1 VCNLQTALFDY
12 DLPPELIAQEP
23 ARPRSA
29 SRLLVLDRETGACAH
44 RRFVDVLDYVRE
56 GDVFVFNDSR
66 VIRAKLLGRR
76 VDTGGKIDFLL
87 LRELSPGL
95 WEALARPAKRAAP
108 GRVFLFGDG
117 ELTAT
122 VLDRGSEGIVRLRLD
137 CEGDLLQV
145 LDSVGDVPLPPYIKR
160 PLVDPAD
167 YQTVYARAP
176 GSVAAPTAGL
186 HFVPELLESIRA
198 RGAELHFVTLHVGLG
213 TFRPIHTDSLQEHRM
228 HEESVSV
235 SAETAAAIEIARKEG
250 RRVVAVGT
258 TAVRTLETVGRTGE
272 MREFHGR
279 TNLFIWPGYEF
290 RAVDALLTNFHLPRS
305 TLLVLVS
312 AFAGREKTLRA
323 YAEAVAQRYRFYSF
337 GDAML
342 IV

>member
-1 VCNLQTALFDY
+1 M
-12 DLPPELIAQEP
+12 IAQEP

-29 SRLLVLDRETGACAH
+29 SRLLVLDRATGACAH
-44 RRFVDVLDYVRE
+44 RGFVDVLDYVRE

-66 VIRAKLLGRR
+66 VIRAKLRGRR
-76 VDTGGKIDFLL
+76 ADTGGKIDFLL
-87 LRELSPGL
+87 LRELSPRC
-95 WEALARPAKRAAP
+95 WEALARPAKRVAP
-108 GRVFLFGDG
+108 RRVFLFGDG

-122 VLDRGSEGIVRLRLD
+122 VLERGSEGLVRLQLD
-137 CEGDLLQV
+137 CEGDVLQV
-145 LDSVGDVPLPPYIKR
+145 LEGVGEVPLPPYIKR
-160 PLVDPAD
+160 PLSNPGD
-167 YQTVYARAP
+167 YQTVYARSP

-186 HFVPELLESIRA
+186 HFVPELLESLQV
-198 RGAELHFVTLHVGLG
+198 RGVELRFVTLHVGLG
-213 TFRPIHTDSLQEHRM
+213 TFRPIHTESLQDHLM

-235 SAETAAAIEIARKEG
+235 SAETAAAIQLARQEG

-258 TAVRTLETVGRTGE
+258 TAVRTLETIAQTGE
-272 MREFHGR
+272 VREFDGR

-290 RAVDALLTNFHLPRS
+290 TAVDALLTNFHLPKS

-312 AFAGREKTLRA
+312 AFAGREKTLKA